1 MSLQSIANRVLVWLH
16 GPRIGI
22 TGDGQASVSSAL
34 VLDGVP
40 VATTRAEIV
49 VCQLGRN
56 GAGTLALAGAVVGDN
71 VVNVTNISTPG
82 DVTASFESTITV
94 AGQIQQSAATNLS
107 AAQLIF
113 SVAPQ
118 S

>member
-1 MSLQSIANRVLVWLH
+1 MSLQSIADRVLVWLH
-16 GPRIGI
+16 GRRIGI
-22 TGDGQASVSSAL
+22 TGDGQSGVSSQL

-40 VATTRAEIV
+40 IAGTRADIIV
-49 VCQLGRN
+49 TQVGRN

-71 VVNVTNISTPG
+71 VLNVTNISTPG

-94 AGQIQQSAATNLS
+94 AGQIQQTAATNLS
-107 AAQLIF
+107 AAQLLF
-113 SVAPQ
+113 SIQPQ